1 MLQLLQDIT
10 PIKFICTYYTPQKVL
25 RSGRLIYHWH
35 NYFQLLYVRRG
46 SGTLLVQN
54 TEYPL
59 SAGEFTLIWPNEE
72 HTITTRER
80 MDTYELKFCLPENL
94 TVSLPQG
101 LHRPCRDASDAIRQA
116 LQQFEADTKTT
127 DAVSRDL
134 AKVSLLR
141 ILLLAQRELTPTER
155 TPHESLPS
163 SPDPYLEQLDAYIDA
178 NIHRRFTVKEMADF
192 FYTEYTHFS
201 RSFSAKYGIR
211 LQQHIN
217 QQRVIKA
224 RELLAT
230 TNLPIAEIAV
240 QCGFETLSNL
250 ERNFK
255 AVAGYSPTQYR
266 RHFQDVRTVYYEKDL
281 DIMHNL
287 PAKPNE

>member
-10 PIKFICTYYTPQKVL
+10 PIKFICTHYTPQKVL
-25 RSGRLIYHWH
+25 RSGRLRYHWH

-46 SGTLLVQN
+46 SGVLIVQN

-59 SAGEFTLIWPNEE
+59 NAGEFMLIWPNEE
-72 HTITTRER
+72 HAITTRER
-80 MDTYELKFCLPENL
+80 MDTCELKFSLSDNL
-94 TVSLPQG
+94 TASLPQG
-101 LHRPCRDASDAIRQA
+101 LRRPCRDASDAIRQA

-127 DAVSRDL
+127 DAFSRDL

-141 ILLLAQRELTPTER
+141 ILLLVQRALTPTER
-155 TPHESLPS
+155 TLHESIPS

-178 NIHRRFTVKEMADF
+178 NIHRRFTVREMADF

-217 QQRVIKA
+217 QRRVIKA

-255 AVAGYSPTQYR
+255 AVTGYSPTRHRQYS
-266 RHFQDVRTVYYEKDL
+266 QDVRTVYYEEDL
-281 DIMHNL
+281 DIMHNAL
-287 PAKPNE
+287 KKPNE